1 MQPTKDTFSPP
12 VLLLLRR
19 CLENM
24 LVDAACS
31 VTVLSGKCLNRS
43 IVTRAHASR
52 QAPPMLLAQEVLSP
66 AAEADR
72 QRLETM
78 AAALGSTLQL
88 RV

>member
-1 MQPTKDTFSPP
+1 
-12 VLLLLRR
+12 
-19 CLENM
+19 
-24 LVDAACS
+24 
-31 VTVLSGKCLNRS
+31 
-43 IVTRAHASR
+43 
-52 QAPPMLLAQEVLSP
+52 MLLAQQVLSP